1 MGAWGGA
8 GHCVPGHLSCHHIR
22 TLLPESAHAGLSAS
36 TPQASGS
43 TDEQSKKGFSASATP
58 SSASNRILYLISNK
72 SRVNIKFKNP
82 SEIKGM

>member
-22 TLLPESAHAGLSAS
+22 TLLPESARAGLSAAS
-36 TPQASGS
+36 TPQS

-72 SRVNIKFKNP
+72 SCVNIKFKNP
-82 SEIKGM
+82 SEIKGI